1 MIYISITPFN
11 NKAPNKCPPT
21 PHPQPV
27 QGQRQEHKD
36 PEPGFCQALL
46 PPHEGPGPP
55 SGGGAGGEL
64 MESPALPVGQSQAPR
79 PSSWACVPCHSAGA
93 RLTLECRPQPVACWL
108 LALCS
113 AQRPAQLAAKR
124 GGRVGICGQ
133 LTVAEMSPG
142 AVQRRHPTPSCIRGE
157 QTSAGDGDLSSGV
170 EGAGGSLAPRDPDS
184 QDVSVLPPGAQ

>member
-1 MIYISITPFN
+1 
-11 NKAPNKCPPT
+11 
-21 PHPQPV
+21 
-27 QGQRQEHKD
+27 
-36 PEPGFCQALL
+36 
-46 PPHEGPGPP
+46 
-55 SGGGAGGEL
+55 

-133 LTVAEMSPG
+133 LTVAE
-142 AVQRRHPTPSCIRGE
+142 QCREDTPLHF
-157 QTSAGDGDLSSGV
+157 AFV
-170 EGAGGSLAPRDPDS
+170 GSKRQL
-184 QDVSVLPPGAQ
+184 GMGT